1 MLKKQCCYFMKLT
14 VLKISYLI
22 VLVVLYVYSL
32 HELQHYISGV
42 GSFLKYVP
50 IVILIIHPF
59 MYWWQHQFHIR
70 VVSLTLLNEAM
81 FSLFGIYVTLID
93 IVTRGYLIWYELWHS
108 VLKMSNFSQTLCFI
122 KHWCLMFNSA
132 WSRLFIY
139 TYYPS
144 LFIHLPTSPFILC
157 LISLPSISSPVYHPH
172 QPLGWCGCIYIYIVY
187 VCIVCDDYYNKM
199 K

>member
-93 IVTRGYLIWYELWHS
+93 IVTRGYLTLDNMNCDILF
-108 VLKMSNFSQTLCFI
+108 LKYVSNFSQTYC
-122 KHWCLMFNSA
+122 
-132 WSRLFIY
+132 
-139 TYYPS
+139 
-144 LFIHLPTSPFILC
+144 
-157 LISLPSISSPVYHPH
+157 VY
-172 QPLGWCGCIYIYIVY
+172 LLVII
-187 VCIVCDDYYNKM
+187 DLLS
-199 K
+199 